1 MALRNLGIDH
11 EVVAI
16 SDVDEFTVKSYTAI
30 HDNDKVVSQA
40 TDEEMQ
46 DYLEKRNIPL
56 NNKGVRKILKGNKLQ
71 EFYEACIKSNN
82 LGDISKVETQ
92 NIPDHDLFTYSFPC
106 QDISVAGKGL
116 GLNEGSDTRSGL
128 LWECQKVIDGK
139 RPKYLLLENVKNLVG
154 KKHKHN
160 FDKWLEWLEEQG
172 YTNYWQVLNAKD
184 YGVPQ
189 NRERVFVVS
198 ILGEHEPYE
207 FPEPIEL
214 ELRLKDVL
222 ESEVDEK
229 FYLSKEKSEKLISRF
244 DLKDEPFLL
253 GGEQK
258 NQAIKKDG
266 ISTTL
271 TSSMGT
277 GGGYVPMVNRIG
289 GIFDKDGRTHQAGA
303 VWDKEGLSPTLD
315 TMQGGWRQPSV
326 IVDGGED
333 SLRFYVKDNVLIDS
347 ISLENDFDNTL
358 PFEPDYVY
366 VNPYI
371 SEDKDTIVI
380 INEDVDQGE
389 RIVRQETIWISEEVI
404 HDVDYLNKLIHEA
417 KPKEEYGRMGEQAVE
432 ALNKNN
438 VKHSDTINPFNKR
451 VSSKDG
457 VSPTLTTRPEGFKT
471 AVLAVVESSDIQDN
485 NDVVIAASRG
495 RNPKNPSDR
504 TVGSPT
510 EQRLE
515 INKQGTSNTITTV
528 QKDNYVVHNNL
539 RIRKL
544 TPKECWRL
552 MGFSDD
558 DFHKAEEV
566 NSNSQLYKQAGNS
579 IVVNVLEGIFRQ
591 LFEK

>member
-1 MALRNLGIDH
+1 MTIRVFEAFSGVGSQRMALRNLGIDH

-40 TDEEMQ
+40 TYEEMQ
-46 DYLEKRNIPL
+46 DYLEKHNIPL

-184 YGVPQ
+184 YGIPQ

-266 ISTTL
+266 VSTTL

-289 GIFDKDGRTHQAGA
+289 GIFDKDGKTHQAGA

-326 IVDGGED
+326 
-333 SLRFYVKDNVLIDS
+333 
-347 ISLENDFDNTL
+347 
-358 PFEPDYVY
+358 
-366 VNPYI
+366 
-371 SEDKDTIVI
+371 VI
-380 INEDVDQGE
+380 G
-389 RIVRQETIWISEEVI
+389 
-404 HDVDYLNKLIHEA
+404 
-417 KPKEEYGRMGEQAVE
+417 
-432 ALNKNN
+432 
-438 VKHSDTINPFNKR
+438 
-451 VSSKDG
+451 
-457 VSPTLTTRPEGFKT
+457 
-471 AVLAVVESSDIQDN
+471 
-485 NDVVIAASRG
+485 ASRG
-495 RNPKNPSDR
+495 RNPENPSDR

-528 QKDNYVVHNNL
+528 QKDNYVIEPKDESVIIDDTMGFEKEARVYTDYSPSL
-539 RIRKL
+539 RASRSGFKTIEEPQFRIRKL

>member
-1 MALRNLGIDH
+1 MTIRVFEAFSGVGSQRMALRNLGIDH

-56 NNKGVRKILKGNKLQ
+56 NNKGIRKILKGNKLR

-222 ESEVDEK
+222 KSEVDEK

-266 ISTTL
+266 VSTTL

-289 GIFDKDGRTHQAGA
+289 GIFDKDGKTHQAGA

-326 IVDGGED
+326 
-333 SLRFYVKDNVLIDS
+333 
-347 ISLENDFDNTL
+347 
-358 PFEPDYVY
+358 
-366 VNPYI
+366 
-371 SEDKDTIVI
+371 
-380 INEDVDQGE
+380 
-389 RIVRQETIWISEEVI
+389 
-404 HDVDYLNKLIHEA
+404 
-417 KPKEEYGRMGEQAVE
+417 
-432 ALNKNN
+432 
-438 VKHSDTINPFNKR
+438 
-451 VSSKDG
+451 
-457 VSPTLTTRPEGFKT
+457 
-471 AVLAVVESSDIQDN
+471 VVED
-485 NDVVIAASRG
+485 G
-495 RNPKNPSDR
+495 
-504 TVGSPT
+504 
-510 EQRLE
+510 
-515 INKQGTSNTITTV
+515 
-528 QKDNYVVHNNL
+528 Y

-544 TPKECWRL
+544 SPLETWRL